1 MALKATLQHDL
12 TVAAKARDKL
22 RLSTL
27 RMLLAAIKNREIEL
41 RRELTEAELLD
52 TVGKLIKQHQDSIE
66 QFRRGGRDDLA
77 EKEEAEARLLS
88 AYLPEPLTPA
98 ALAAKVDE
106 VIARAGAT
114 SRRDMGKVMKL
125 LLPEIAGRA
134 DGKAASDL
142 VQERLKALGG

>member
-98 ALAAKVDE
+98 QLAAKVDE

>member
-98 ALAAKVDE
+98 QLAAKVDE
-106 VIARAGAT
+106 AIARAGAT